1 MRASWPGN
9 SGGWGV
15 GGRRELRNEP
25 HHAALSGFG
34 SGDCGVAAGE
44 AGLGAGAGLGR
55 QGRKPAPDFDGTNP
69 FRLQILEL
77 IKGSGSA
84 ATERSGSA
92 GGSARPRT
100 GRLAPVRASSSFR
113 SRRRLRQWNRCGAGG
128 GRTLSRRCARGLRGR
143 SGCAPGT
150 SWTANF
156 STRAARG
163 RPRRGRRLRSSHSSP
178 MRRSTRQR

>member
-77 IKGSGSA
+77 I
-84 ATERSGSA
+84 RV
-92 GGSARPRT
+92 PD
-100 GRLAPVRASSSFR
+100 
-113 SRRRLRQWNRCGAGG
+113 RLRLKDRAPQAEAL
-128 GRTLSRRCARGLRGR
+128 GRGPVGL
-143 SGCAPGT
+143 
-150 SWTANF
+150 
-156 STRAARG
+156 
-163 RPRRGRRLRSSHSSP
+163 PR
-178 MRRSTRQR
+178 